1 MERRIKNNPE
11 VKRRLSSLELD
22 AAFRDIALAVR
33 GANSEMIRDL
43 SAAFSFLRHPKESQ
57 VAEAFD
63 AEEKTESFVSMM
75 KTLMRKAKFTEI
87 AGIGKGK
94 AATETEASRH

>member
-1 MERRIKNNPE
+1 MYVRACVAIHEYVRATYPTLTHIYTCTE

-43 SAAFSFLRHPKESQ
+43 SAAFSFLRHPKGNAL
-57 VAEAFD
+57 VD
-63 AEEKTESFVSMM
+63 
-75 KTLMRKAKFTEI
+75 LMN
-87 AGIGKGK
+87 
-94 AATETEASRH
+94 